1 MAVISAGLVKEL
13 RERTGNGMMECKKA
27 LEANDGDIE
36 LAVKM
41 LRESG
46 KAKADKKA
54 SRITAEGMIFIA
66 QSNDNKSA
74 LILEV
79 NCETDFVA
87 KDNNFKDFV
96 LLIANLGL
104 QAKTTDVES
113 LLQVPHNG
121 KTIAELRMDLV
132 AKIGENITIRRVQFI
147 ETNSNEILGSYT
159 HSGRIGVI
167 VKMINGNEEL
177 GKDIAMHITASKP
190 IAVDVDGL
198 PKDLIEQERS
208 IYLAQVKDSGKP
220 EAIMEKMIQGK
231 LQKFIDELT
240 LVNQPFVKNP
250 EQKISDLLKQHKATV
265 VNFVRFEVGE
275 GIEKETVDFA
285 SEVLAQVEGRK

>member
-27 LEANDGDIE
+27 LEANDGDVE
-36 LAVKM
+36 LAIKM

-46 KAKADKKA
+46 KTKADKKA
-54 SRITAEGMIFIA
+54 SRIAAEGMIFIA
-66 QSNDNKSA
+66 QGNDNKSA

-87 KDNNFKDFV
+87 KDNNFKEFV
-96 LLIANLGL
+96 SLIANLGL
-104 QAKTTDVES
+104 QAKVTTLDD
-113 LLQVPHNG
+113 LLQLTVNG
-121 KTIAELRMDLV
+121 KTIAELRMDLI
-132 AKIGENITIRRVQFI
+132 AKIGENISIRRIQFI
-147 ETNSNEILGSYT
+147 EIDSNEVLGSYT

-167 VKMINGNEEL
+167 VKMINGNDDL

-190 IAVDVDGL
+190 IAVDVNSL
-198 PKDLIEQERS
+198 PKDLIEQEKA

-240 LVNQPFVKNP
+240 LINQQFVKNP
-250 EQKISDLLKQHKATV
+250 DQKISDLLKQQNATV

-285 SEVLAQVEGRK
+285 NEVLAQVESCK